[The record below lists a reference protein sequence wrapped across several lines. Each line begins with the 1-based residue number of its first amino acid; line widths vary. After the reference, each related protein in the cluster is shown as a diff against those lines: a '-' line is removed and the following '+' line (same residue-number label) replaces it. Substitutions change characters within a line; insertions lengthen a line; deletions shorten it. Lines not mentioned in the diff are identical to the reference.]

1 MHDTCLKGIGRG
13 NDILKN
19 NNNNN
24 NNKLKQVPRR
34 ILCTK
39 CVQEALLSLKICII
53 YLFDFY
59 IHLKS
64 KARNYIFI
72 S

>member
-13 NDILKN
+13 NDILK
-19 NNNNN
+19 NN